1 MAEIP
6 KLENTAGRRS
16 MPDGDK
22 PSESCG
28 VVGILGNDD
37 SSVTPNIYFSLRA
50 LQHRGQE
57 SAGIAVQQGKRINCV
72 KDLGLVSE
80 VFDSKSLKKLKGKAG
95 IGHVNYTKKITSR
108 DYAQPHVVSTSV
120 GEIALC
126 HNSAILNMGDL
137 KRDLRIKG
145 HVFLKG
151 SEGEVM
157 AYMIADEMERSHD
170 ILKAIKTMM
179 RKLVGPYCTTIV
191 HDGRVFGIRD
201 PYGVRP
207 LCIGELTDGLAIV
220 SESVGLDVL
229 DAKFLRDVV
238 PGEVVELTEKGLESH
253 QMMNRK
259 NKALCFFEYIYI
271 ARTDSK
277 IDERFVYEV
286 RQRSGARCGKE
297 NPVKAELVIPVPDS
311 GRSHAYGLAG
321 ETKIPLV
328 EGLIKNRYVYRTFIM
343 PEQST
348 RDISVREKINPIVN
362 IIKGKKVVLVDDSIV
377 RGTTMR
383 RIVQAVR
390 SAGAKEVHVR
400 IGSPPLIAP
409 CYLGVDLKTRDQLI
423 APGKTVEEIG
433 ESLTAD
439 SVGYISIDGVVD
451 AIDKPKTDLCMGC
464 VTGKYP
470 VNVPFESHRFQRS
483 LDHYEEEN
491 EG

>member
-1 MAEIP
+1 
-6 KLENTAGRRS
+6 
-16 MPDGDK
+16 MPDGEK

-37 SSVTPNIYFSLRA
+37 SNITPDIYFSLRA

-72 KDLGLVSE
+72 KDLGLVAE
-80 VFDSKSLKKLKGKAG
+80 VFDAKSLKKLKGKAG

-126 HNSAILNMGDL
+126 HNSAILNVADL
-137 KRDLRIKG
+137 KRELRIKG

-170 ILKAIKTMM
+170 ILKAIKAMM
-179 RKLVGPYCTTIV
+179 RKLVGPYCISIV
-191 HDGRVFGIRD
+191 YDGRVFAIRD

-207 LCIGELTDGLAIV
+207 LCIGELTNGLAIV

-238 PGEVVELTEKGLESH
+238 PGEVVELTEGGLISH
-253 QMMNRK
+253 QMMTRK

-277 IDERFVYEV
+277 IDDRYVYEV
-286 RQRSGARCGKE
+286 RQRLGARCGGE
-297 NPVKAELVIPVPDS
+297 NPVDADFVIPVPDS

-348 RDISVREKINPIVN
+348 RDVSVREKINPIVN
-362 IIKGKKVVLVDDSIV
+362 IIKGKKIVLVDDSIV

-390 SAGAKEVHVR
+390 SAGATEVHVR

-409 CYLGVDLKTRDQLI
+409 CYLGVDLKTRDQLM
-423 APGKTVEEIG
+423 APEKTVEEIA

-439 SVGYISIDGVVD
+439 SVGYISIDGAVD

-470 VNVPFESHRFQRS
+470 VDVPFESHRFQKS
-483 LDHYEEEN
+483 LDQYGEEN